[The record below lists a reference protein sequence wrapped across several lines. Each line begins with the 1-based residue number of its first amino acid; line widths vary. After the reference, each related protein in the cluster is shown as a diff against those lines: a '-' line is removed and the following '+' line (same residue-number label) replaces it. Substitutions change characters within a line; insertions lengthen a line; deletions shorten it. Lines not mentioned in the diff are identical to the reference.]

1 MSKQRRS
8 AMQRR
13 ELRKPS
19 KNLRLTLAENLLAF
33 RRVKQITQ
41 EELALLCGM
50 NRTYV
55 GSVER
60 AERNVSL
67 STLEALAKALD
78 TTVVALLTPSDPAR
92 LDPHSS
98 EVSPSLPRR
107 NFKS

>member
-1 MSKQRRS
+1 
-8 AMQRR
+8 MQRR